1 MFSVVVRS
9 PDRVATAHAFEG
21 VEISIGSAH
30 GNHVV
35 LGNASA
41 RHARIIV
48 KEGRFIIVDL
58 KSESGTYV
66 NGKRLEHPLIVREQD
81 QIAIGE
87 HVLQL
92 REAPLEP
99 LPVLDDTEAAF
110 LESIE
115 ARPQN
120 DEERLVYCDWLEE
133 HGFIDRAEFLRIQI
147 SLRAYDDHTVTEPA
161 MLAAS
166 ERLQTLSRSIDVRWR
181 AIVARPALENCD
193 VRFELRC
200 PKRWDQLTATPNDTV
215 RYCQA
220 CERQVTFCSSI
231 VEARRLAQAG
241 GCVAVDASVPRRVHD
256 LEQQPM
262 LGQIAPRR

>member
-9 PDRVATAHAFEG
+9 PDRAATTHAFEG
-21 VEISIGSAH
+21 LEINIGSAQ
-30 GNHVV
+30 GNHLV
-35 LGNASA
+35 LGDASA
-41 RHARIIV
+41 RHARVVV
-48 KEGRFIIVDL
+48 KDGLFVIVDL

-66 NGKRLEHPLIVREQD
+66 NGQKLAHPLVVREQD

-87 HVLQL
+87 SMLQL
-92 REAPLEP
+92 RQGPIEP

-133 HGFIDRAEFLRIQI
+133 HDFLDRAEFLRIQI
-147 SLRAYDDHTVTEPA
+147 SLRAYDDRTITEPA
-161 MLAAS
+161 VLGAS
-166 ERLQTLSRSIDVRWR
+166 ERLRILSTSIDLRWR

-220 CERQVTFCSSI
+220 CERQVTYCKSI
-231 VEARRLAQAG
+231 VDARRLAQSGA
-241 GCVAVDASVPRRVHD
+241 CVAVDASVPRRAHD